1 MIGREAPYSP
11 RQDVAG
17 KSQGAGG
24 ATAIGKLIVTIPANH
39 EEAHIAEVI
48 EEIPRL
54 VCGVMSVGSELARG
68 GTAVFDRIENVH
80 ARRDNRV
87 A

>member
-1 MIGREAPYSP
+1 M
-11 RQDVAG
+11 
-17 KSQGAGG
+17 
-24 ATAIGKLIVTIPANH
+24 KLIVTIPANH

-54 VCGVMSVGSELARG
+54 VCAVMSVGSELARG
-68 GTAVFDRIENVH
+68 GTAVFDRFENVH